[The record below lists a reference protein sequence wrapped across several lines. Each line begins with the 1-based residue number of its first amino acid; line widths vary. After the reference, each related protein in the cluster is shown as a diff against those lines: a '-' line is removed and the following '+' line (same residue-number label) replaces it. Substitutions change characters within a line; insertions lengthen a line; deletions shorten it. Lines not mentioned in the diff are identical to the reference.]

1 MGMTDLRARLAEV
14 LRKEAPSPTTASQ
27 DDLMDRWVDRVA
39 DVLLSLPGIEIVEVP
54 EYAYVSVRYSRD
66 GMIARLNAK
75 EEAAANAAGNG
86 NVLGGAGGGITNP
99 ENKES

>member
-1 MGMTDLRARLAEV
+1 MTDLRARLADALKEG
-14 LRKEAPSPTTASQ
+14 LRGNVPMAEYLAG
-27 DDLMDRWVDRVA
+27 L
-39 DVLLSLPGIEIVEVP
+39 LLSLPDIAIVEVP